1 MKKLLALAPVLILIA
16 ACAQLGLEAPQSF
29 DERLA
34 YAVAQNAGTRSAAS
48 AALEGGRIHVE
59 DAKHVLELTDNV
71 RVLLDAAK
79 VASASGDVTVANDR
93 LTLAL
98 GLLQSLQAFLNE
110 RNPS

>member
-1 MKKLLALAPVLILIA
+1 MKKLLALAPLLFLIA

-34 YAVAQNAGTRSAAS
+34 YAVAQNAGTRSAA
-48 AALEGGRIHVE
+48 AMALDAGRIGKK
-59 DAKHVLELTDNV
+59 DAEAVLELTSNV

-79 VASASGDVTVANDR
+79 LASSTGDVTVAEDR
-93 LTLAL
+93 LVLAL
-98 GLLQSLQAFLNE
+98 SLLQSLQVFLNE

>member
-48 AALEGGRIHVE
+48 AALEGGRIQVE
-59 DAKHVLELTDNV
+59 DAKRVLELTDNV